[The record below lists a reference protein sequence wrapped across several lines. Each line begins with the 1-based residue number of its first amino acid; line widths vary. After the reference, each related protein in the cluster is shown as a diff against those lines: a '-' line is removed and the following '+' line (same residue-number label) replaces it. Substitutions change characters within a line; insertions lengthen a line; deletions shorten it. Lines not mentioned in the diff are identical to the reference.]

1 MASENKNHAQSLAE
15 AILAWQP
22 LLSLTAPIIAIKPLP
37 KRYVKSVD
45 QGGVA

>member
-22 LLSLTAPIIAIKPLP
+22 LLSLTMPNTAMNPLP
-37 KRYVKSVD
+37 KRYVKPVD
-45 QGGVA
+45 QGGLA